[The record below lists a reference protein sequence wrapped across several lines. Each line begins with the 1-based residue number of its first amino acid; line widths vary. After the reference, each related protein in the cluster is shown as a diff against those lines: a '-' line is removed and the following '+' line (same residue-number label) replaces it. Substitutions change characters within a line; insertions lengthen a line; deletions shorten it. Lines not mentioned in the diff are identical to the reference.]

1 MNEKHLS
8 YFKVENFKRF
18 ESFEMSNIGQFN
30 LILGDN
36 NVGKTSVL
44 EALLFDEEHIV
55 ENYITHLRTI
65 LFHKELMT
73 STMGEAKMG
82 VNRNDLMYF
91 YKDFQVDTEIKTT
104 FKYADRTE
112 ETLSIYIDFLANLI
126 DKYENKYP
134 QIFNDKNSENQY
146 NQPYIL
152 AKTKD
157 DIKLIRSRQA
167 MMGQRFIMPFVPFGS
182 PYNRS
187 IAKLYKYFQINTL
200 IKKQLINSLRLFIPL
215 IENLEIQLIDD
226 RITTLGII
234 EKNMVNMKP
243 ISTYG
248 DGVNRL
254 MQILLHIPACEGKRL
269 MIDEIDAGVFHQRF
283 IPFWRYILEAARLYK
298 VQIFAT
304 THNFECIRYFKDV
317 LQDDTLDGGAKYYR
331 DLSRTITLR
340 TLPNGSIKSYTRTY
354 DEIEYSIDNELEI
367 RGGVL

>member
-1 MNEKHLS
+1 MNEKHLT

-18 ESFEMSNIGQFN
+18 ESFEMDNIGQFN

-44 EALLFDEEHIV
+44 EALLFDEENIV

-91 YKDFQVDTEIKTT
+91 YKDFQVDKEIKTT
-104 FKYADRTE
+104 FIYKDKIKRE
-112 ETLSIYIDFLANLI
+112 LSIFIDFLANLI
-126 DKYENKYP
+126 DKYENQYP
-134 QIFNDKNSENQY
+134 QIFNERNSENQY

-152 AKTKD
+152 TKTNED
-157 DIKLIRSRQA
+157 AKLIRSRQT
-167 MMGQRFIMPFVPFGS
+167 MMGQRFMMPFVPFGS

-187 IAKLYKYFQINTL
+187 IAKLYKYFQTNTI
-200 IKKQLINSLRLFIPL
+200 IKNELINSLKLFIPL

-234 EKNMVNMKP
+234 ENNNVTMKP
-243 ISTYG
+243 ISIYG
-248 DGVNRL
+248 DGANRL
-254 MQILLHIPACEGKRL
+254 MQILLHIPICKGKRL
-269 MIDEIDAGVFHQRF
+269 MIDEVDAGIFHQRF
-283 IPFWRYILEAARLYK
+283 ITFWRYILEAAK
-298 VQIFAT
+298 QNDVQIFAT
-304 THNFECIRYFKDV
+304 THNVECISYFKEV
-317 LQDDTLDGGAKYYR
+317 LQDETLEGGAKYYR

-340 TLPNGSIKSYTRTY
+340 TLPDGAIKSYTRTY
-354 DEIEYSIDNELEI
+354 NEIEYSVDNELEI

>member
-1 MNEKHLS
+1 MNEKHLT

-18 ESFEMSNIGQFN
+18 ESFELNNIGQFN

-44 EALLFDEEHIV
+44 EALLFDEENIV

-91 YKDFQVDTEIKTT
+91 YKDFRVDREIKTT
-104 FKYADRTE
+104 FIYKDKVKRE
-112 ETLSIYIDFLANLI
+112 LSIFIDFLANLI
-126 DKYENKYP
+126 DNYENQYP
-134 QIFNDKNSENQY
+134 QIFNEKNSESQY

-152 AKTKD
+152 AKINED
-157 DIKLIRSRQA
+157 VKLIRSRQA

-187 IAKLYKYFQINTL
+187 IAKLYKYFQTNML
-200 IKKQLINSLRLFIPL
+200 IKKQLINAIKLFIPL
-215 IENLEIQLIDD
+215 IENLEILLIDD

-234 EKNMVNMKP
+234 EQDTANMKP

-248 DGVNRL
+248 DGANRL

-269 MIDEIDAGVFHQRF
+269 MIDEVDAGIFHQRF
-283 IPFWRYILEAARLYK
+283 LSFWRNILETAKLYN

-304 THNFECIRYFKDV
+304 THNFECIRYFKEV
-317 LQDDTLDGGAKYYR
+317 LQDETLEGGAAYYR

-340 TLPNGSIKSYTRTY
+340 TLPNGTIKSYTRTY
-354 DEIEYSIDNELEI
+354 EEVEYSVDNELEI